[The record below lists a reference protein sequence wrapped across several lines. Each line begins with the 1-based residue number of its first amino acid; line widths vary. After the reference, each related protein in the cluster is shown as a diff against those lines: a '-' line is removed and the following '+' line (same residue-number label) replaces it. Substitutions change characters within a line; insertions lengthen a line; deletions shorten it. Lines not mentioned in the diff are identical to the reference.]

1 MVTKRRT
8 LAEID
13 AAERAAR
20 AAEISNLIGDDDPV
34 NPLEMSPK
42 DLRFAAAQRAGEA
55 SVSLLQFARTG
66 GTAADEAE
74 PLRLLLCAAQLAIE
88 AMGEDGGEH
97 SSIYADI
104 RHTLRYWDA

>member
-1 MVTKRRT
+1 MVTEYKKA

-13 AAERAAR
+13 AANAAAR
-20 AAEISNLIGDDDPV
+20 AVEISNLIGGAPV

-42 DLRFAAAQRAGEA
+42 ELKVAAAQRAGEA

-66 GTAADEAE
+66 GAAADEAE